1 MVDQFMYIPNI
12 NTQMK
17 RLNIKLNEPN
27 NQNRMKVPKASK
39 LMNKKKLL

>member
-17 RLNIKLNEPN
+17 RLNIKLNEPT
-27 NQNRMKVPKASK
+27 KKIIIK
-39 LMNKKKLL
+39 LWGLVNVILF

>member
-17 RLNIKLNEPN
+17 CLNIKLDEPN
-27 NQNRMKVPKASK
+27 NQNRMKVPKVIK
-39 LMNKKKLL
+39 LMNKKTLL